1 MKKKHIGLLIFL
13 NLLIALGYFFENK
26 GAGYTQLS
34 SDLHNSIPVCYKID
48 DPSLFQNDLYLFNVE
63 NVKYYTPFFI
73 QTIRFFAFL
82 AGGDYLLGMNIFA
95 TILHIAYGIGWFLL
109 FYKVFNRF
117 FIALF
122 LSVLVRG
129 IVWLPG
135 LEIWGIS
142 DMWTMMPRTMYA
154 AAMPYV
160 FFILLHKTR
169 LSFFIASF
177 LIGFIFNLHPITGM
191 GGLLM
196 YVLFVFAANY
206 FYDVKIGMKNYAIA
220 AILMVI
226 GMIPF
231 LSTYFLMTDTVAT
244 YNMAEY
250 KEAFSS
256 RIPGFFSRPS
266 DFFEKWFAFKTL
278 FFLIP
283 LSLYVLYGC
292 FVDKKYR
299 KSALILA
306 SISFLV
312 IFIFSISVYVERF
325 VNENL
330 GLNLRMSFQII
341 RAQKLA
347 ILPAYFALGYLLLIV
362 TEKLR
367 TKSYW
372 LTCTLSLLLVCIFFS
387 KENAFAK
394 IPFLGDDI
402 SRSIFPNYREILLTK
417 EEKQTGMDKMLSYID
432 VNVPKDA
439 VFYGE
444 YIIRCATKRSVVLD
458 GKGASM
464 LIEGNPQELIQ
475 WNKEK
480 KYLESL
486 DDEAQ
491 KINFLKEKKKVTHIL
506 TKKSMKGNLKLLH
519 AQGNLNLYEIL

>member
-1 MKKKHIGLLIFL
+1 MKKKHLGLLIFL

-26 GAGYTQLS
+26 GAGYTELS

-48 DPSLFQNDLYLFNVE
+48 DPSLFKGDLYLFDVE

-95 TILHIAYGIGWFLL
+95 TILHILYGIGWFLL
-109 FYKVFNRF
+109 FYKVFNKF

-154 AAMPYV
+154 AALPYV

-169 LSFFIASF
+169 NSFFIASF

-191 GGLLM
+191 GGLLLF
-196 YVLFVFAANY
+196 VLFVLAVNY
-206 FYDVKIGMKNYAIA
+206 FYDIKIGIKNYSIA
-220 AILMVI
+220 VLLMVV

-231 LSTYFLMTDTVAT
+231 LSTYFLMTDTVVT
-244 YNMAEY
+244 YDLEAY
-250 KEAFSS
+250 KDAFSA
-256 RIPGFFSRPS
+256 RIPGFFSHPS
-266 DFFEKWFAFKTL
+266 AFFEKWFAFKTL

-283 LSLYVLYGC
+283 LLLYVFYGC
-292 FVDKKYR
+292 FVDKKHK
-299 KSALILA
+299 KSALILVFL
-306 SISFLV
+306 SFLV
-312 IFIFSISVYVERF
+312 IFVFSISVYVEQF
-325 VNENL
+325 VNSQL

-347 ILPAYFALGYLLLIV
+347 ILPAYFALGYLLVIA
-362 TEKLR
+362 TEKMRAKPYALNAGMA
-367 TKSYW
+367 
-372 LTCTLSLLLVCIFFS
+372 LLLVCIFLS
-387 KENAFAK
+387 KEKVFTA

-402 SRSIFPNYREILLTK
+402 SRSIFPNYRMILASK
-417 EEKQTGMDKMLSYID
+417 EEKQTDMDKMLTYIEG
-432 VNVPKDA
+432 NVPSDA
-439 VFYGE
+439 IFYGE

-464 LIEGNPQELIQ
+464 LIEGNPAELIE

-486 DDEAQ
+486 NEESQ
-491 KINFLKEKKKVTHIL
+491 KINFLKNTKKVTHIL
-506 TKKSMKGNLKLLH
+506 TQKSMKGALKLLH
-519 AQGNLNLYEIL
+519 TQGNLNLYEVL